1 VSYKL
6 RNSIALGV
14 LLLLILAVGTYI
26 RAFNLPKKI
35 TALEK
40 EIQKIDEE
48 LQNTPNLVNQF
59 NDLSAILTDTQK
71 RWESR
76 NKDIPPVDITAQSYA
91 YFSRLID
98 LSGEVKLDM
107 VYTGTTSL
115 ANYGFNTYILR
126 GEAPFDNLYRFIWYL
141 ENDRRLYKIHT
152 IALKGLEVAPTDEDE
167 GRVLVTFDMTVHA
180 YSHRLRAS
188 SSLGERQRIPNSLA
202 TDPFDPII
210 SAGLPANINNLVEIE
225 RSDLKAVIPGKAFV
239 LDQNNTI
246 QTMHEG
252 DEVYLG
258 YVTRIDQ
265 DEGRLECTLNKG
277 GIIEKVDLK
286 IRYGPQQNSK
296 TKIGRG
302 MKASFVIAVAAL
314 LW

>member
-40 EIQKIDEE
+40 EIHKIDEE

-59 NDLSAILTDTQK
+59 NDLSAVLTDTQK
-71 RWESR
+71 RWEGR

-91 YFSRLID
+91 YFSHLID

-107 VYTGTTSL
+107 VYTGTTSQ
-115 ANYGFNTYILR
+115 ANYGYNTYVLK

-141 ENDRRLYKIHT
+141 ENDRRLYKIQT
-152 IALKGLEVAPTDEDE
+152 IALKGLEVAPTDEEE
-167 GRVLVTFDMTVHA
+167 GKVLVTFDMNVQA
-180 YSHRLRAS
+180 FFSSVAELS
-188 SSLGERQRIPNSLA
+188 SSLGERQRVPNVLA
-202 TDPFDPII
+202 TDPFEPVI
-210 SAGLPANINNLVEIE
+210 SAGLPPNIDGLVEIE

-246 QTMHEG
+246 CTLHEG

-258 YVTRIDQ
+258 YVTRIVP
-265 DEGRLECTLNKG
+265 DEGRMECTLNKG
-277 GIIEKVDLK
+277 GIIEKVELK
-286 IRYGPQQNSK
+286 IRYGPQQTAKSK
-296 TKIGRG
+296 
-302 MKASFVIAVAAL
+302 
-314 LW
+314 

>member
-6 RNSIALGV
+6 RNSIALGI

-59 NDLSAILTDTQK
+59 NDLSAVLTDTQK
-71 RWESR
+71 RWEGR

-91 YFSRLID
+91 YFSHLID

-107 VYTGTTSL
+107 IYTGTTTQSS
-115 ANYGFNTYILR
+115 YGYNTYVLK

-141 ENDRRLYKIHT
+141 ENDRRLYKINS
-152 IALKGLEVAPTDEDE
+152 IALKGIEVAPTAEEE
-167 GRVLVTFDMTVHA
+167 GKVLVTFDMNVQA
-180 YSHRLRAS
+180 YFSSVSELS
-188 SSLGERQRIPNSLA
+188 SSLGERQRVPNALSA
-202 TDPFDPII
+202 DPFEPVI
-210 SAGLPANINNLVEIE
+210 SAGLPPNIDGLVEVE
-225 RSDLKAVIPGKAFV
+225 RSDLKAVIPGQAFV

-246 QTMHEG
+246 RTMHEG

-258 YVTRIDQ
+258 YVTRIVP

-277 GIIEKVDLK
+277 GIIEKVELK
-286 IRYGPQQNSK
+286 IRYGPQQQTAKSK
-296 TKIGRG
+296 
-302 MKASFVIAVAAL
+302 
-314 LW
+314 